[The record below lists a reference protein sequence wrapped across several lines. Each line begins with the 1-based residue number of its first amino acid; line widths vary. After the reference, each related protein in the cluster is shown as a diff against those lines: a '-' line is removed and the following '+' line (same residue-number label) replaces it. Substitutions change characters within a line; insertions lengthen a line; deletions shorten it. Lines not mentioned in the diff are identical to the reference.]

1 MEQRRIGLADIAVGQ
16 PLLWDVKDAAGHLLL
31 RRGQIIHNDHQIEV
45 LIGRG
50 LFIEHAESGHG
61 GRGQPPAAV
70 VPEIRSVLRLINTAE
85 KQLERLLFNLSNEPD
100 ATAKFLAIGA
110 DLQVAIHANRDIAIA
125 TVLLNQGSGAYP
137 VRHCIDTAI
146 ISLLAA
152 ERVHAAADEVAAL
165 AAAALSMN
173 LGMLREQSHLQ
184 SKVEPLTDSERAMVR
199 GHPEKSVALLR
210 EAGVTDTK
218 WLDYVLHHHENEDG
232 SGYPNAKSSADIPKN
247 AKILSLADRYCAR
260 ISARDYR
267 PPMLPNAAL
276 RDFLTGEKMHVDQE
290 LAAVFVHL
298 LGIYP
303 CGTFV
308 RLADGETAIVSGKG
322 DSTTTPVV
330 HAILGPRGAPL
341 SFPIKRDT
349 SKPLHAVR
357 EVLAAAAVGTPVSMQ
372 KIWGNEASM

>member
-1 MEQRRIGLADIAVGQ
+1 MEQRRIGLADIAIGQ
-16 PLLWDVKDAAGHLLL
+16 PLMWDVKDASGHLLL

-50 LFIEHAESGHG
+50 LFIERLESNTG
-61 GRGQPPAAV
+61 GRTGPAAAV
-70 VPEIRSVLRLINTAE
+70 VPEARSVVRMINNAE
-85 KQLERLLFNLSNEPD
+85 KQLERLLFNLSNESD
-100 ATAKFLAIGA
+100 AAAKFLAIGA
-110 DLQVAIHANRDIAIA
+110 DLQMAAHCNRDIAIA
-125 TVLLNQGSGAYP
+125 SVLLNQGSGAYP

-146 ISLLAA
+146 LSLLVA
-152 ERVHAAADEVAAL
+152 ERVRAPADEITAI

-184 SKVEPLTDSERAMVR
+184 SKTGPLSESERAMVR
-199 GHPEKSVALLR
+199 AHPEKSVALLR
-210 EAGVTDTK
+210 DAGVVDAK
-218 WLDYVLHHHENEDG
+218 WLAYVLLHHENDDG
-232 SGYPNAKSSADIPKN
+232 TGYPAGKSAAEIPKN
-247 AKILSLADRYCAR
+247 AKILALADRYCAR
-260 ISARDYR
+260 VSARDYR

-276 RDFLTGEKMHVDQE
+276 RDFLTGEKQHVDQE
-290 LAAVFVHL
+290 LAAIFVHV

-308 RLADGETAIVSGKG
+308 RLADGEIAVVSGKG
-322 DSTTTPVV
+322 ESTTTPSV

-349 SKPLHAVR
+349 SKALHAVR
-357 EVLAAAAVGTPVSMQ
+357 EVLAGSAVGTPVSMQ